1 MCLLL
6 LLGSFVATLAGNDEQ
21 LCDSCIVSL
30 RSEATPTQSI
40 NTENAYVFLFKSQD
54 LIADVCSFFFCAVVE
69 PDS

>member
-6 LLGSFVATLAGNDEQ
+6 LLESFVATLAGNDEQ

-40 NTENAYVFLFKSQD
+40 NTENGYVLLLSLMILLLLF
-54 LIADVCSFFFCAVVE
+54 VPFSFVL
-69 PDS
+69 